1 MMPCGAGLRP
11 ANIGIAGDLAF
22 HHLGVACWSLSP
34 EIGLFKALGYR
45 PESSIF
51 RDPIQKIEGVFLTG
65 PGPRLELLAPL
76 NASSPVISWL
86 EKGIK
91 YYHQAFEVASMTRSL
106 EQMRTTRGRVVA
118 PPEPGVA
125 FGGRLIAFVML
136 PGMILIEMIQAA

>member
-1 MMPCGAGLRP
+1 MIPSE
-11 ANIGIAGDLAF
+11 LAF
-22 HHLGVACWSLSP
+22 HHLGVACPDLAAEMS
-34 EIGLFKALGYR
+34 LFKALGYR
-45 PESSIF
+45 QEAGIF

-76 NASSPVISWL
+76 DVSSPVISWL

-91 YYHQAFEVASMTRSL
+91 YYHQAFEVASISRSL
-106 EQMRTTRGRVVA
+106 EQMRIRNGLVVS
-118 PPEPGVA
+118 PPEPGAA

>member
-1 MMPCGAGLRP
+1 MIPSELT
-11 ANIGIAGDLAF
+11 F
-22 HHLGVACWSLSP
+22 HHLGVACKALAA
-34 EIGLFKALGYR
+34 ETNLFEALGYR
-45 PESSIF
+45 QEGGIF

-76 NASSPVISWL
+76 DASSPVVSWL

-91 YYHQAFEVASMTRSL
+91 YYHQAFEVTSMSRSL
-106 EQMRTTRGRVVA
+106 EQMRIRRGRVVA

-125 FGGRLIAFVML
+125 FGGRMVAFVML